1 MNNMNMNTEHIHIR
15 NIYMNNLYNES
26 VYITLQDY
34 VWGLEAVLQ
43 LYRRRPIVS
52 PSTSYSCSVM
62 SSPSVATYDTEI
74 YVPGSSHHK
83 HFRLSITA
91 LQRKE
96 RLHNAV

>member
-52 PSTSYSCSVM
+52 PPLRTHAPSCRRRPSLPMMLRFTYQAHLITNTSDY
-62 SSPSVATYDTEI
+62 P
-74 YVPGSSHHK
+74 
-83 HFRLSITA
+83 
-91 LQRKE
+91 
-96 RLHNAV
+96 